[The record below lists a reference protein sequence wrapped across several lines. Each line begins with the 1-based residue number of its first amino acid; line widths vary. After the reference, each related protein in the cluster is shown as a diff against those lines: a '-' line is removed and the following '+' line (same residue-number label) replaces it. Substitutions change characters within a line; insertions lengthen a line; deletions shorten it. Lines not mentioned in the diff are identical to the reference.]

1 MAALRVR
8 VVVDTVQLRCWAA
21 KHRDL
26 GHESVATVL
35 TVAAEHYEHAAPSEG
50 EEPSAPV
57 YPAGLDSAELWQWA
71 NWHIDR
77 GPVGV
82 SHTLF
87 GAANRAGI
95 GS

>member
-1 MAALRVR
+1 MAALRVT
-8 VVVDTVQLRCWAA
+8 VVIDTDQLRCWAT
-21 KHRDL
+21 KHRGL

-35 TVAAEHYEHAAPSEG
+35 TVAADHYEHAGASDG

-57 YPAGLDSAELWQWA
+57 YPAGLDRAELRQWA
-71 NWHIDR
+71 DWHIAR

-87 GAANRAGI
+87 GAAHHAGI

>member
-1 MAALRVR
+1 MAALRVT
-8 VVVDTVQLRCWAA
+8 VVIDTDQLRCWAA

-35 TVAAEHYEHAAPSEG
+35 TVAADHYEHADHSG
-50 EEPSAPV
+50 GDEPAAPV
-57 YPAGLDSAELWQWA
+57 YPAGLDRAELWEWA

-87 GAANRAGI
+87 GAARHAGF
-95 GS
+95 GA